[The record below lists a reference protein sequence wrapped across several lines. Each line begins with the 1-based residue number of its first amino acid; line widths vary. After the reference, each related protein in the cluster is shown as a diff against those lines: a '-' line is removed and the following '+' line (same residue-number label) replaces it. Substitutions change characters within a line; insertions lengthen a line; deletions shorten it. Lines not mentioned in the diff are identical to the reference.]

1 MSELQFGFTCLRR
14 LLGKKKKGK
23 VKYQKENKT
32 KENEDFVNH
41 LHEMYWNICNEL
53 EATISK

>member
-1 MSELQFGFTCLRR
+1 MPEKII
-14 LLGKKKKGK
+14 GKKKKGK

-32 KENEDFVNH
+32 KENADIVNH

-53 EATISK
+53 EAIISK

>member
-14 LLGKKKKGK
+14 LLEKKKGK

-32 KENEDFVNH
+32 KEDADIVNH
-41 LHEMYWNICNEL
+41 LHEM
-53 EATISK
+53 